1 MPDLDLIDR
10 LVATYRILIHTV
22 RQRPEAGL
30 DGGEGSPRTII
41 RNLRNDELH
50 FSQNL
55 KARISGQAVGLPDS
69 TEGQRDVG
77 TAGLQST
84 TAELIAQFGTA
95 RESTLAMLRSLP
107 DEQWDETGDHPR
119 SIRTEVFD
127 LVARDRQVLEQL
139 GKVLGES
146 LTEYAPA

>member
-1 MPDLDLIDR
+1 MPDMDLIDS
-10 LVATYRILIHTV
+10 LVATYRVLNHTV
-22 RQRPEAGL
+22 RQRPEVDL
-30 DGGEGSPRTII
+30 DRGEGSPRLII
-41 RNLRNDELH
+41 HDLRNDELH

-55 KARISGQAVGLPDS
+55 KARISGQPVGLDD
-69 TEGQRDVG
+69 TEGRRDVG

-107 DEQWDETGDHPR
+107 DDQWDISGDYPR

-127 LVARDRQVLEQL
+127 LVARDRQVLDAL
-139 GKVLGES
+139 GKAIGEP
-146 LTEYAPA
+146 LTELATA

>member
-1 MPDLDLIDR
+1 MPDLELIDR
-10 LVATYRILIHTV
+10 LVATYRILNHTV
-22 RQRPEAGL
+22 RQRPEAEL
-30 DGGEGSPRTII
+30 DGAEGSPRAII
-41 RNLRNDELH
+41 RNLRNNELF

-55 KARISGQAVGLPDS
+55 KARISGQPVGLNEV
-69 TEGQRDVG
+69 EGQRDVG

-107 DEQWDETGDHPR
+107 DEEWDVTGDFPR
-119 SIRTEVFD
+119 SIRTDVFD
-127 LVARDRQVLEQL
+127 LVARDRQVLESL

>member
-1 MPDLDLIDR
+1 MPDLELIDR
-10 LVATYRILIHTV
+10 LVATYRILNHTV
-22 RQRPEAGL
+22 RHRPEADL
-30 DGGEGSPRTII
+30 ERGEASARLII
-41 RNLRNDELH
+41 RKLRNDELH

-55 KARISGQAVGLPDS
+55 KARISGQAVGLDD
-69 TEGQRDVG
+69 TEGQRDFG

-107 DEQWDETGDHPR
+107 DDQWDVTGEYPR
-119 SIRTEVFD
+119 SIRTEVFE
-127 LVARDRQVLEQL
+127 LVDHDRQVLDAL

-146 LTEYAPA
+146 LIEATPA